1 MIPSYELDPEKVR
14 NFMSLPQIPI
24 RTLYLLYYDAI
35 VEGVLAN
42 ANKAG
47 HLSV

>member
-1 MIPSYELDPEKVR
+1 MSLNPEKVR
-14 NFMSLPQIPI
+14 NFMSLPQIPS

-35 VEGVLAN
+35 VWGDLAN

-47 HLSV
+47 HLSM